1 MNSLIGQHMLIC
13 WNYWLKLQSSA
24 RTVKGIKCYPIFQ
37 TTNWPA
43 GCTDADRRHQT
54 PSQEQRT
61 RCDSQPHLQ
70 WEYNHWRDNPAV
82 REPESFKM
90 GSVPPLLWTE
100 VPFSKAVQA
109 TNVLKQIICNK
120 GWSEPLFTWSV
131 EIQDTMEN
139 CLPGGDSLKSFCW

>member
-70 WEYNHWRDNPAV
+70 WEYSHGRDNPAV

-90 GSVPPLLWTE
+90 GRHLFHVASCIKSALALFVPVISQLLYKCFH
-100 VPFSKAVQA
+100 PFPPCRFESSTLPKAGA
-109 TNVLKQIICNK
+109 GCYNLCI
-120 GWSEPLFTWSV
+120 
-131 EIQDTMEN
+131 
-139 CLPGGDSLKSFCW
+139 